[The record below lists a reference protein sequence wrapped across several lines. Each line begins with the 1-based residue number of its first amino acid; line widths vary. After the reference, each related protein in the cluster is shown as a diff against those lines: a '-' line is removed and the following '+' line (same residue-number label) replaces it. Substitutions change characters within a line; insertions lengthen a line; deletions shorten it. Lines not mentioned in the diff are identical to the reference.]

1 MYSKTEGVI
10 LSRRNFGEA
19 DRLITIYTRDFGKV
33 TVIAKGVRR
42 PRSRKAGHLELG
54 SWCKLFIAK
63 GKNLDILTEVEIKKA
78 FGIDNFTYA
87 KANKIYHLLEL
98 VNKLTPEHQKNQKLF
113 NLLVNFLN
121 LTAAGEDFNLVSGIF
136 KIKVMSN
143 LGFFSSKSYE
153 AYKSGE
159 IIKILEDEE
168 FSLIKKT
175 VKLSK
180 ESNLKLLRFL
190 DSMIEQ
196 VSEHELKTNRFLNG

>member
-10 LSRRNFGEA
+10 LYRRNFGEA

-42 PRSRKAGHLELG
+42 PRSKKAGHLELG
-54 SWCKLFIAK
+54 SWCKLFIAH

-78 FGIDNFTYA
+78 FGIDNFTEA

-98 VNKLTPEHQKNQKLF
+98 VSKLTPEHQKNQKLF

-121 LTAAGEDFNLVSGIF
+121 HAANGEDFNLVSGIF

-143 LGFFSSKSYE
+143 LGFFSSKTYE

-159 IIKILEDEE
+159 IIKILEDED
-168 FSLIKKT
+168 FNIIKKT
-175 VKLSK
+175 VKLKK
-180 ESNLKLLRFL
+180 ESNLKLIRFL
-190 DSMIEQ
+190 DSIIEQ

>member
-10 LSRRNFGEA
+10 LFRSNFGEA

-42 PRSRKAGHLELG
+42 PRSKKAGHLEPG
-54 SWCKLFIAK
+54 SWCKLFIAR
-63 GKNLDILTEVEIKKA
+63 GRNMDILTEVQIKKA
-78 FGIDNFTYA
+78 FGIDNFTET
-87 KANKIYHLLEL
+87 KANRIYHLLEL
-98 VNKLTPEHQKNQKLF
+98 INRLTPDHQKNQRLF

-121 LTAAGEDFNLVSGIF
+121 LVAKGEDFNLISGIF
-136 KIKVMSN
+136 KIKMMSN

-153 AYKSGE
+153 SYKSGE
-159 IIKILEDEE
+159 IIRILEDED
-168 FSLIKKT
+168 FNFIKST
-175 VKLSK
+175 VKLSQK
-180 ESNLKLLRFL
+180 SNLKLLRFL